1 MTLVGATVTV
11 WTGAKGIPEQ
21 FVWAGNHYSVT
32 DTPTPLDVDYAA
44 ITHPGAM
51 PLGWRFQGTS
61 DSGDTR
67 MFDVLYDD
75 ARREWQLLHSYV

>member
-21 FVWAGNHYSVT
+21 FVWAGNHYCVT

-44 ITHPGAM
+44 ITHP
-51 PLGWRFQGTS
+51 
-61 DSGDTR
+61 
-67 MFDVLYDD
+67 
-75 ARREWQLLHSYV
+75 